1 MTFLQTSHGTPAL
14 PVSSLVMWIFVW
26 DVLACSPPLLPPTAT
41 TEVTMADPPA
51 MARAYAG
58 GEIYPIPTPR
68 LDGLSLRG
76 FNARLSSLVISLS
89 SPSCDDTLSSTAS
102 LIVGRSRRH
111 LKGDTP
117 PVKMGI
123 KVQVEWISHKGRM
136 TSGAGTPILP
146 NNSEWVTP
154 P

>member
-1 MTFLQTSHGTPAL
+1 MHRLHHRKLGLVAPLGLAVERETRENNGRRRKRPRVEMVGDERSTYVLQS
-14 PVSSLVMWIFVW
+14 I
-26 DVLACSPPLLPPTAT
+26 
-41 TEVTMADPPA
+41 
-51 MARAYAG
+51 AYAG

-68 LDGLSLRG
+68 LDWLSLRG